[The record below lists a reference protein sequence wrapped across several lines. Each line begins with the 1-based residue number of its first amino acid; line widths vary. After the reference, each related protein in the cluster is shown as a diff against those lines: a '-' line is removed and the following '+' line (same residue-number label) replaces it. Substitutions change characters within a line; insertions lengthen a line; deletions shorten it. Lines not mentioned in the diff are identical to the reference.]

1 MRYLHKVFV
10 VQKVIKK
17 HYILMCPS
25 CPTQYRVPEVFQGRN
40 LSCKKC
46 GTVFKI
52 DLKATPQ
59 QGAGPPFTSD
69 VQADIEKISREDH
82 GLVIGKLAI
91 RYHLA
96 TKEQVRDAIDLQEQ
110 KKREGEKLPLGK
122 VLILQRVIDQKQLRF
137 LVSVQSLAETR
148 KADRTFGTIAV
159 KNDFT
164 TQDHIDQALREQQSI
179 FKEKGSV
186 VPIGDLLLKNEVLT
200 GQQRDAILARQKRM
214 QEAPEAGKDDEDKA
228 EEKLP
233 EKEKT
238 EDIGLIL
245 WVSEDKLTARIMAKK
260 DGLPHVTIDS
270 LKAFIQSR
278 GIVFG
283 IVDDARIIGY
293 LNASPEDRGSFKI
306 AEGTPPTPFDKRDIQ
321 YSFNPDPLNIGKIRE
336 GDHIDFKDRGPIPQA
351 NENDLLAEKVR
362 TRKDHDGMD
371 VFGRPIPAPKTA
383 EPPFRCGKG
392 TRMSDDGLK
401 IFAAARGRPELSPDG
416 KVSVFAQLKIQGD
429 VDLKTGHIE
438 FDGDVI
444 VSGAVRSGFR
454 VNCGSLSARE
464 ILHAELET
472 KGNVLV
478 SEGIIGAEIR
488 AGGNVR
494 ARHIRESNVEALGD
508 VVVEKEILDTR
519 IETSGSIV
527 AGRSSILSSH
537 IAAKKGIQ
545 AYQIGSEKSNPCT
558 LVVGV
563 DTRVKNEV
571 TALKQNTSSKKD
583 EAKGLRKRLESLQ
596 GESKKIQTDLGT
608 MAQEQDRAMVQTR
621 QLKEK
626 RDEVHAKGDSDLLTQ
641 IEATL
646 EDIEKE
652 NAERE
657 KSLEDIFKEQDRI
670 EEEMADLQEKIA
682 VYEREIGEIE
692 QEITDLLAWSQS
704 EKGIPKVRVHGSIFP
719 YTTIKGRKASLR
731 LPEKHENILVQEA
744 MTRDENDRSQY
755 KIRLTRP

>member
-1 MRYLHKVFV
+1 MQYLRKIFV

-40 LSCKKC
+40 LACKKC

-52 DLKATPQ
+52 DFKATPQ
-59 QGAGPPFTSD
+59 QGKAPPSPSD

-122 VLILQRVIDQKQLRF
+122 ILILQRVLDRKQLRF

-148 KADRTFGTIAV
+148 KADHTFGTIAV

-164 TQDHIDQALREQQSI
+164 TRDHIDQALREQQRL
-179 FKEKGSV
+179 FKEKGFV
-186 VPIGDLLLKNEVLT
+186 VPIGDLLVKNEVLT

-214 QEAPEAGKDDEDKA
+214 QEAPEAGKDEDKA
-228 EEKLP
+228 EETPP

-245 WVSEDKLTARIMAKK
+245 RVSEDKLTAWIMAEK
-260 DGLPHVTIDS
+260 DGLSHVTIDS

-283 IVDDARIIGY
+283 IVDDARIIEY
-293 LNASPEDRGSFKI
+293 LNASPDDRGSFKI

-321 YSFNPDPLNIGKIRE
+321 YLFNTDPLSIGKIRE
-336 GDHIDFKDRGPIPQA
+336 GNHIDFKDRGPIPQV

-416 KVSVFAQLKIQGD
+416 KVSVFAELKIQGD
-429 VDLKTGHIE
+429 VDLKTGHVD

-444 VSGAVRSGFR
+444 VSGTVRSGFR

-478 SEGIIGAEIR
+478 SEGIIGAVIR

-563 DTRVKNEV
+563 DTRVRHEV
-571 TALKQNTSSKKD
+571 KALKQNTSSKKD
-583 EAKGLRKRLESLQ
+583 EAKGLQKRLESLQ
-596 GESKKIQTDLGT
+596 GDSKKIQTDLGT

-626 RDEVHAKGDSDLLTQ
+626 RDDVHAKGDSGLLTQ

-657 KSLEDIFKEQDRI
+657 KRLEDIFKEQDRI
-670 EEEMADLQEKIA
+670 EEETVGLQEKIA
-682 VYEREIGEIE
+682 VCEREIGEIE
-692 QEITDLLAWSQS
+692 QEISDLLAWSQS

-719 YTTIKGRKASLR
+719 YTTIKGRNASLR
-731 LPEKHENILVQEA
+731 LPEKHENILAQEA